1 MLPTGLTFL
10 RWSQPVRYGLLV
22 AAGMIIGVGFMILA
36 GDRSWFHHSVA
47 KAAQLSDPMDP
58 AEPDQLIVVPDVQ
71 RGARGT
77 RFLSAFQ
84 LPEHLTFAGQPV
96 PLDNWQVRER
106 IEYEFYQ
113 FLADEGQS
121 IILAKRTGR
130 CFPPL
135 ERQLAAAGLPDDL
148 KYFLLLESKCA
159 NTVSVPYSS
168 STLRGKRGRV
178 KRLPAA
184 RARRPLESVEVTLQ
198 RVNAA
203 KIRSKDWFLAV
214 AAYAA
219 GEDHIGRLVAEQ
231 KVQDYWKL
239 ADTRDIMRY
248 VPRVIAAKE
257 IYSRPEHYLGVSK
270 EDLYAP
276 LETEA
281 ITIQIREP
289 IRHLSA
295 IADEVGSY
303 YLELKLLNPQ
313 ITQDS
318 LPRGTHVLNVPKP
331 APASSP

>member
-1 MLPTGLTFL
+1 
-10 RWSQPVRYGLLV
+10 
-22 AAGMIIGVGFMILA
+22 MIIGVGLMVLS

-47 KAAQLSDPMDP
+47 KAAQPSELMDP
-58 AEPDQLIVVPDVQ
+58 AEPDQLIVIPDVQ
-71 RGARGT
+71 RDPRAT

-84 LPEHLTFAGQPV
+84 LPDQLTFAGQPV

-135 ERQLAAAGLPDDL
+135 ERQLSAAGLPDDL

-178 KRLPAA
+178 KRLPRGKAH
-184 RARRPLESVEVTLQ
+184 RPLESVEVTLQ

-203 KIRSKDWFLAV
+203 KAKSRDWFLAMAV
-214 AAYAA
+214 YAA
-219 GEDHIGRLVAEQ
+219 GEDHIDHLVAVQ
-231 KVQDYWKL
+231 KVRDYWKL
-239 ADTRDIMRY
+239 ADTRDTMRY
-248 VPRVIAAKE
+248 VPRIIAAKE
-257 IYSRPEHYLGVSK
+257 IYSHPEHYLGVSK
-270 EDLYAP
+270 QDLYAP

-281 ITIQIREP
+281 ITVQVREP
-289 IRHLSA
+289 MRHLSA
-295 IADEVGSY
+295 VADDVGSY
-303 YLELKLLNPQ
+303 YLELKLLNPH
-313 ITQDS
+313 ITHDS
-318 LPRGTHVLNVPKP
+318 LPRGTHILNVPKQ
-331 APASSP
+331 APSSSP

>member
-1 MLPTGLTFL
+1 MLPTRLTCL
-10 RWSQPVRYGLLV
+10 RWSQSVQYGLLV
-22 AAGMIIGVGFMILA
+22 AAGVGIGVGLMILA

-47 KAAQLSDPMDP
+47 KAAQLSDPMEES
-58 AEPDQLIVVPDVQ
+58 EPDQLIVVPDVQ

-84 LPEHLTFAGQPV
+84 LPEQLTFAGQIV

-168 STLRGKRGRV
+168 STWRGKRGRM
-178 KRLPAA
+178 KRLPAGKA
-184 RARRPLESVEVTLQ
+184 HRPLESIEVTLQ

-203 KIRSKDWFLAV
+203 KARSRDWFLAM

-219 GEDHIGRLVAEQ
+219 GEEHIGHLVVEQ
-231 KVQDYWKL
+231 KVHDYWKL
-239 ADTRDIMRY
+239 ADARDIMRY

-257 IYSRPEHYLGVSK
+257 IYSRPEHYLGVTK

-281 ITIQIREP
+281 ITVQVREP
-289 IRHLSA
+289 MRHLSA

-303 YLELKLLNPQ
+303 YLELKLLNPH

-318 LPRGTHVLNVPKP
+318 LPRGTHVLNVPKQSV
-331 APASSP
+331 ASPP